1 MWLVFKK
8 ELLELSRDR
17 KTLIFTILFP
27 TLIIPLLMG
36 GFVYFSKAMFEK
48 RMAET
53 LTYAVIGA
61 DRAPE
66 LVELLSKAKNFQR
79 VDGLRLEDINSAIRE
94 ERVRLVF
101 EIPDTVRA
109 QLAAGK
115 KGVIRLHYNSA
126 SSVAKIV
133 TKRVQP
139 LIEKYTNDMQKML
152 LAERGISK
160 LELDWLLKPV
170 EVEKVSIANKRES
183 FGEAAG
189 GLIAY
194 FLIIF
199 ILSGAMYPALDL
211 GVGEKERGTLET
223 LLLNPIP
230 RWQIALAKYLVI
242 FVAGFLAVLL
252 AIVSIGIWGVL
263 IGQAMVIGKAME
275 IIKSIGVTDLVMLI
289 VMVMPV
295 AAIFAAILLSIS
307 VYARNFKEAQN
318 YSSPLVMVII
328 IPVMAAL
335 VPGIELN
342 WITAM
347 VPITNMTLAMKE
359 LIKGT
364 IDYTYVAAIF
374 GSTFVLALLALWFAV
389 HWFNREEVLFR
400 S

>member
-17 KTLIFTILFP
+17 KTLIFTILLP

-36 GFVYFSKAMFEK
+36 GFAYFTKVVVQK

-53 LTYAVIGA
+53 LTYAVIGEA
-61 DRAPE
+61 NAPE
-66 LVELLSKAKNFQR
+66 LIDLLAQGKNFKR
-79 VDGLRLEDINSAIRE
+79 VDGIGQEEINAAIRD

-101 EIPDTVRA
+101 EIPHNVQQ
-109 QLAAGK
+109 QLAKGK
-115 KGVIRLHYNSA
+115 KAVIRLHYNSA
-126 SSVAKIV
+126 SSVARIV

-139 LIEKYTNDMQKML
+139 LIDKYSEQMQKL
-152 LAERGISK
+152 LLSERGISK
-160 LELDWLLKPV
+160 EDLEWLINPI
-170 EVEKVSIANKRES
+170 EVDKHSIADKRER
-183 FGEAAG
+183 FGEQAG

-199 ILSGAMYPALDL
+199 IFSGAMYPALDL
-211 GVGEKERGTLET
+211 GVGEKERDTLET

-242 FVAGFLAVLL
+242 FVSGFLAVLL
-252 AIVSIGIWGVL
+252 AIVSVGVWGVFL
-263 IGQAMVIGKAME
+263 GQAVFMGKAME
-275 IIKSIGVTDLVMLI
+275 IMQTVGVIDLVMLI
-289 VMVMPV
+289 VIVMPI

-307 VYARNFKEAQN
+307 IYARNFKEAQN
-318 YSSPLVMVII
+318 YSSPLIMVII

-335 VPGIELN
+335 IPGMELD
-342 WITAM
+342 WATAM
-347 VPITNMTLAMKE
+347 VPITNMALAIKE

-374 GSTFVLALLALWFAV
+374 GSTLVLAMGALWFAV
-389 HWFNREEVLFR
+389 HWFNREDVLFR
-400 S
+400 T